1 MIVAFPS
8 VGNTNFNA
16 PVGNALVAI
25 MASTAVR
32 ALTRRSSS
40 VHILALERGG
50 SAILAWETF
59 ASFRYAIALCT
70 FAVHRVYRAILDAPF
85 RLGNGSLLINSID
98 RHLCFF
104 GPTVVSAPG
113 GIFSYT
119 QAAFNSSTEAILIAP
134 FVALRVVRTAL
145 LGDGSLL
152 ITSID
157 RHLDICID

>member
-40 VHILALERGG
+40 VHILALERGA
-50 SAILAWETF
+50 SAILAWETV
-59 ASFRYAIALCT
+59 ASLRFAIALCH

-85 RLGNGSLLINSID
+85 RRLLINSID

-104 GPTVVSAPG
+104 GIAVISAKG
-113 GIFSYT
+113 GIFKSQT
-119 QAAFNSSTEAILIAP
+119 QAA
-134 FVALRVVRTAL
+134 
-145 LGDGSLL
+145 
-152 ITSID
+152 
-157 RHLDICID
+157 

>member
-40 VHILALERGG
+40 VHILALERGA
-50 SAILAWETF
+50 SAILAWETV
-59 ASFRYAIALCT
+59 ASLRYAIALCT
-70 FAVHRVYRAILDAPF
+70 FAVLRAILDAPF
-85 RLGNGSLLINSID
+85 RRGNGSLLINSVD

-104 GPTVVSAPG
+104 GPTVISAPG

-134 FVALRVVRTAL
+134 FVALRVLRTAL
-145 LGDGSLL
+145 LGDGRL

-157 RHLDICID
+157 SHLDICID

>member
-50 SAILAWETF
+50 SAILALVT
-59 ASFRYAIALCT
+59 
-70 FAVHRVYRAILDAPF
+70 DAPF
-85 RLGNGSLLINSID
+85 RFDIALAGPMAIILEAPIQLGDGSLLINSID
-98 RHLCFF
+98 RHL
-104 GPTVVSAPG
+104 
-113 GIFSYT
+113 
-119 QAAFNSSTEAILIAP
+119 
-134 FVALRVVRTAL
+134 
-145 LGDGSLL
+145 
-152 ITSID
+152 
-157 RHLDICID
+157 DICID